1 MTRRHLFAAGVLALL
16 PATVLA
22 WDWTL
27 RAGVRYDR
35 SDTWTETTP
44 TTTQPRL
51 DLDLRLDLRGSIGGP
66 GVVAFGGFAGYRYTT
81 IELNGART
89 DLSTTL
95 TYRADAALFQN
106 RKSPVNLILFAAR
119 DDGAFE
125 TSGGAVAG
133 DRVTDTYGGTL
144 RLIGAQTP
152 DLALGYT
159 RNAYDERIGADP
171 IHTRSTD
178 SVIAQVAHSVSAFGL
193 GASYR
198 GDRSDGT
205 WVADQYE
212 SHEVNFIGSVL
223 LGGDRELAIVDRYY
237 ARAPTTDAS
246 DAFGLDSNAFR
257 ATLRLGRTQG
267 ESTSLAYSDQ
277 RLVTET
283 GASFNEAITNSL
295 RYTQDFRIDAELFVR
310 AVADVSATQERT
322 GAVDVEGRGG
332 TVGTELCWRKATA
345 PDRDAERGVA
355 TGTLVEFSG
364 GPLVGATAVRGEP
377 TRIGYGG
384 VFRARAS
391 GPWASYDLGGSY
403 DVTYGTDL
411 FGRPGWTLDQSGSA
425 TIGGAG
431 GAGRFNLQATLLG
444 RRSYAP
450 LLGDQAANS
459 FTLLGNY
466 ALSRYTAFVQAGVS
480 NGIPPGTEGFVG
492 DAIFVPTGLETQS
505 ASASGGL
512 SVILYSG
519 LTARVSAGYL
529 QSYLPGQP
537 DLATLEGNAALFY
550 RYGAFELSVEDRIT
564 QTGTGG
570 DPFIRNVLF
579 VRVSRAFGSRY

>member
-1 MTRRHLFAAGVLALL
+1 MTRRHLLAAGLLALL
-16 PATVLA
+16 PAAVPAL
-22 WDWTL
+22 DWTL
-27 RAGVRYDR
+27 RAGVLYDR

-66 GVVAFGGFAGYRYTT
+66 GVVAFGGSAGYRYTT

-95 TYRADAALFQN
+95 TYKADAALFQN
-106 RKSPVNLILFAAR
+106 RKSPVNLTLFASR
-119 DDGAFE
+119 DDGTFE
-125 TSGGAVAG
+125 TSAGTVAG
-133 DRVTDTYGGTL
+133 DRVTDNYGATL

-152 DLALGYT
+152 DLALGYM
-159 RNAYDERIGADP
+159 RNAFDERIGADP

-178 SVIAQVAHSVSAFGL
+178 SVIAQVSHSVNAFGL

-198 GDRSDGT
+198 GDWSDGT

-212 SHEVNFIGSVL
+212 SHEVNFVGSVL
-223 LGGDRELAIVDRYY
+223 LGGDRELTLVDRYY

-246 DAFGLDSNAFR
+246 GAFGLDSNAFR
-257 ATLRLGRTQG
+257 ATLRLGRTPG
-267 ESTSLAYSDQ
+267 DSTTLDYSDRRQ
-277 RLVTET
+277 VTET
-283 GASFNEAITNSL
+283 SASFTEAITNSL
-295 RYTQDFRIDAELFVR
+295 RYTQDFRIDRELFVR

-322 GAVDVEGRGG
+322 GAVEVEARGG
-332 TVGTELCWRKATA
+332 TVGPELWWRKVT
-345 PDRDAERGVA
+345 DRDAERGVA
-355 TGTLVEFSG
+355 TGTLVEFSA

-377 TRIGYGG
+377 TRLGYGG

-391 GPWASYDLGGSY
+391 GPWASYDLSGSY
-403 DVTYGTDL
+403 EVTYGTDL

-466 ALSRYTAFVQAGVS
+466 ALYRYTAFAQAGVA
-480 NGIPPGTEGFVG
+480 NGVLPGTEGFVG
-492 DAIFVPTGLETQS
+492 DGIFVPTGLKTQS

-537 DLATLEGNAALFY
+537 DLTTLEGNAALFY
-550 RYGAFELSVEDRIT
+550 RYGAFQLSLEDRIT
-564 QTGTGG
+564 QTGNGT